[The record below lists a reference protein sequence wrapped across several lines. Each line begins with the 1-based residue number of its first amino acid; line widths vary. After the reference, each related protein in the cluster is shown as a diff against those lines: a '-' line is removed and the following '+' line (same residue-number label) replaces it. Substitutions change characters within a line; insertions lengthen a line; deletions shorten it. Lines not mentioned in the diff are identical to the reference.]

1 MNEKEYDMKAIIL
14 AAGMGSRLKNIT
26 KDKTKCMV
34 EVNGESLIKR
44 LLKQLEKYTL
54 EEIVIVTGYKEEIL
68 KEYINNLGI
77 KTKIKFYNN
86 DIYDKTNNIYSL
98 GLVEKEL
105 LNNDILLIESDLIF
119 EDKLLKNIINSS
131 YKNLAV
137 VSEYESWMDGTCVR
151 LDDENNVVDFISS
164 QRFSFNEVE
173 NLYKTVNIYKLSKEF
188 NQKYYIPF
196 LKAYI
201 SSKGTN
207 QYYESVF
214 ETLIKIIPNELK
226 GLKIEGLK
234 WYEIDDKQDLDI
246 AESLF
251 AKEDKLSKFQVRYG
265 GYWRYPKLLDYC
277 YLVNPYFPPKKM
289 IDELKMNFQELLTQY
304 PSGLKVNNLLASKYF
319 NIDERYIVVGNGAA
333 ELIKGLLNILEGSL
347 GVIRPTFEE
356 YPNRYSEDS
365 LVIFNVENNEY
376 RYSSSNIIEYFDD
389 KKIENLI
396 LINPDNPSGN
406 YISKIEVLNLLE
418 WGKKKNIKLIIDESF
433 VDFAIEE
440 NSSLLTDDILN
451 KFSNLIVVKSISKS
465 YGVPGLRLGVIA
477 TSDIS
482 IINKLKKEVSIWNIN
497 SFAEYYMQIY
507 NKYEKLYKESL
518 DKIKTSRKNFIR
530 GLKEIEEL
538 AVLDSEANYVMV
550 KILEKYTSKD
560 LAEILLNKYDILIKD
575 LKGKKGI
582 NDNYIRLAI
591 RDEKDNNYCLRAI
604 KEIFKARG

>member
-1 MNEKEYDMKAIIL
+1 MKAIIL

-26 KDKTKCMV
+26 KYKTKCMV
-34 EVNGESLIKR
+34 EVNDESLIKR
-44 LLKQLEKYTL
+44 LLNQLEKYSL

-68 KEYINNLGI
+68 REYINNLCL

-86 DIYDKTNNIYSL
+86 EIYDKTNNIYSL
-98 GLVEKEL
+98 GLVEEEL
-105 LNNDILLIESDLIF
+105 VNNDILLIESDLIL
-119 EDKLLKNIINSS
+119 EDKLLENVIKSS

-137 VSEYESWMDGTCVR
+137 VSEYEPWMDGTCVK
-151 LDDENNVVDFISS
+151 LDCENNVIDFITS
-164 QRFSFNEVE
+164 QKFSFNEVE
-173 NLYKTVNIYKLSKEF
+173 DLYKTVNIYKLSKEF

-201 SSKGTN
+201 SSKGVN

-226 GLKIEGLK
+226 GLKTEGLK

-251 AKEDKLSKFQVRYG
+251 SKEDKLSKFQIRYG
-265 GYWRYPKLLDYC
+265 GYWRYPQLLDYC

-289 IDELKMNFQELLTQY
+289 IEELKMNFQELLTQY

-319 NIDERYIVVGNGAA
+319 NIDESYIIVGNGAA
-333 ELIKGLLNILEGSL
+333 ELIKGLLNILKGTL

-356 YPNRYSEDS
+356 YPNRYLEDN
-365 LVIFNVENNEY
+365 LVIYNIEDDKY
-376 RYSSSNIIEYFDD
+376 RYSSNNIIEYFND
-389 KKIENLI
+389 KKIDNLV

-406 YISKIEVLNLLE
+406 YIPKVELLNLLE
-418 WGKKKNIKLIIDESF
+418 WGEKKNIKLIIDESF
-433 VDFAIEE
+433 VDFATEE
-440 NSSLLTDDILN
+440 NSSLLNDDILN
-451 KFSNLIVVKSISKS
+451 RFSNLIVVKSISKS
-465 YGVPGLRLGVIA
+465 YGVPGLRLGIVA

-482 IINKLKKEVSIWNIN
+482 IIDKLKKEVSIWNIN

-507 NKYEKLYKESL
+507 GKYEKLYKESL
-518 DKIKTSRKNFIR
+518 SKIKTSREKFIK
-530 GLKEIEEL
+530 GLREIKEL
-538 AVLDSEANYVMV
+538 SVLDSEANYVMI
-550 KILEKYTSKD
+550 KILEKYSSKE
-560 LAEILLNKYDILIKD
+560 LAEILLNKYEILIKN

-591 RDEKDNNYCLRAI
+591 RDEEDNNYCLRAI
-604 KEIFKARG
+604 KEIFEERE

>member
-1 MNEKEYDMKAIIL
+1 MKAIIL

-26 KDKTKCMV
+26 KYKTKCMV
-34 EVNGESLIKR
+34 EVNDESLIKR
-44 LLKQLEKYTL
+44 LLNQLEKYSL

-68 KEYINNLGI
+68 REYINNLCL

-86 DIYDKTNNIYSL
+86 EIYDKTNNIYSL
-98 GLVEKEL
+98 GLVEEEL
-105 LNNDILLIESDLIF
+105 VNNDILLIESDLIF
-119 EDKLLKNIINSS
+119 EDKLIENVIKSS

-137 VSEYESWMDGTCVR
+137 VSEYESWMDGTCVK
-151 LDDENNVVDFISS
+151 LDCENNVIDFITS
-164 QRFSFNEVE
+164 QKFSFNEVE
-173 NLYKTVNIYKLSKEF
+173 DLYKTVNIYKLSKEF

-201 SSKGTN
+201 SSKGVN

-226 GLKIEGLK
+226 GLKVEGLK

-251 AKEDKLSKFQVRYG
+251 SKEDKLSKFQIRYG

-319 NIDERYIVVGNGAA
+319 NIDEKYIVVGNGAA
-333 ELIKGLLNILEGSL
+333 ELIKGLLNILKGTL

-356 YPNRYSEDS
+356 YPNRYLEDN
-365 LVIFNVENNEY
+365 LVIYNIEDDKY
-376 RYSSSNIIEYFDD
+376 RYSSNDIIEYFND
-389 KKIENLI
+389 KKIDNLV

-406 YISKIEVLNLLE
+406 YIPKVELLNLLE
-418 WGKKKNIKLIIDESF
+418 WGEKKNIKLIIDESF
-433 VDFAIEE
+433 VDFATEE
-440 NSSLLTDDILN
+440 NSSLLNDDILN
-451 KFSNLIVVKSISKS
+451 RFSNLIVVKSISKS
-465 YGVPGLRLGVIA
+465 YGVPGLRLGIVA

-482 IINKLKKEVSIWNIN
+482 IIDKLKKEVSIWNIN

-507 NKYEKLYKESL
+507 GKYEKLYKESL
-518 DKIKTSRKNFIR
+518 SKIKTSREKFIK
-530 GLKEIEEL
+530 GLREIKEL
-538 AVLDSEANYVMV
+538 SVLDSEANYVMI
-550 KILEKYTSKD
+550 KILEKYSSKE
-560 LAEILLNKYDILIKD
+560 LAEILLNKYEILIKN

-591 RDEKDNNYCLRAI
+591 RDEEDNNYCLRAI
-604 KEIFKARG
+604 KEIFEERE

>member
-1 MNEKEYDMKAIIL
+1 MKAIIL
-14 AAGMGSRLKNIT
+14 AAGMGSRLKKIT

-68 KEYINNLGI
+68 KNYINNLDI
-77 KTKIKFYNN
+77 RIKIKFYNN

-98 GLVEKEL
+98 GLVEEEL

-119 EDKLLKNIINSS
+119 EDKLLENIINSS

-173 NLYKTVNIYKLSKEF
+173 NLYKTVNIYKLSKDF

-226 GLKIEGLK
+226 GLKTEGLK

-477 TSDIS
+477 TSNIS

-518 DKIKTSRKNFIR
+518 DKIKISRKNFIR
-530 GLKEIEEL
+530 GLKEIKEL
-538 AVLDSEANYVMV
+538 DVLDSEANYVMV

-560 LAEILLNKYDILIKD
+560 LAEILLNKYDVLIKD